1 MPALNSPVF
10 PHWRFKARASIAKI
24 PTRDPKRAKSARIP
38 IASTTKSP
46 PWTDHALE
54 EFAQLRAER
63 GEVEPERSTREPL
76 GPEQEHEDHDS
87 EGDDQDELDGSVCD
101 HREREEQIFGDTDD
115 KGAKHRAVRR
125 TDAPE
130 NDRREHDQEDARTE
144 KRLYPVHLER
154 EHDAA

>member
-24 PTRDPKRAKSARIP
+24 PTRDPKRAKSAMTP

-87 EGDDQDELDGSVCD
+87 EWDDQDELDGSVCND
-101 HREREEQIFGDTDD
+101 SEREEQIFGDPDD
-115 KGAKHRAVRR
+115 QSAEHRSVRR
-125 TDAPE
+125 TDASE
-130 NDRREHDQEDARTE
+130 DDRGEHDQEDAGPE
-144 KRLYPVHLER
+144 EGLDPVHFEP
-154 EHDAA
+154 EHD